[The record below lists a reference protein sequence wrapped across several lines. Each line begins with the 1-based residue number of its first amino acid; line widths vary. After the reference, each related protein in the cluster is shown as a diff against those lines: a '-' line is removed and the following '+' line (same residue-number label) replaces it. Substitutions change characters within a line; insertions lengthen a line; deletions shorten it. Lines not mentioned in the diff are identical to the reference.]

1 MRKWNFSAGPA
12 AIPEPVLQEAQS
24 EMLEWQ
30 DSGMSVME
38 MSHRSSDYINI
49 ANQARQDLID
59 LLDIPSDYQVLFLQG
74 GATLQFSMIPMN
86 FASEKVADYAL
97 TGSWS
102 QKAIKEASKIIDV
115 NVVTSSESSNF
126 DHVPNEES
134 WTCSED
140 AAYLHYVANETIEG
154 NALHAPPTTKAP
166 LIADMSSVILS
177 EQIDVSKFSMIY
189 AGAQKNIGPA
199 GLTICIIK
207 DSFLNKASNKLPG
220 MLQYAKHASAES
232 MFNTPPTFAWYLSG
246 KVFKWLKDMGG
257 LKSIG
262 EINKYKAKILYDFI
276 DESVFFSN
284 SISKENRSIMNI
296 PFLLSNSELD
306 TEFLHDAENAGL
318 LNLKG
323 HRSVG
328 GMRASIYNATP
339 IEAVEA
345 LIDFMGD
352 FQSKHG

>member
-1 MRKWNFSAGPA
+1 
-12 AIPEPVLQEAQS
+12 
-24 EMLEWQ
+24 
-30 DSGMSVME
+30 
-38 MSHRSSDYINI
+38 
-49 ANQARQDLID
+49 
-59 LLDIPSDYQVLFLQG
+59 
-74 GATLQFSMIPMN
+74 
-86 FASEKVADYAL
+86 
-97 TGSWS
+97 
-102 QKAIKEASKIIDV
+102 
-115 NVVTSSESSNF
+115 
-126 DHVPNEES
+126 
-134 WTCSED
+134 
-140 AAYLHYVANETIEG
+140 
-154 NALHAPPTTKAP
+154 
-166 LIADMSSVILS
+166 
-177 EQIDVSKFSMIY
+177 
-189 AGAQKNIGPA
+189 
-199 GLTICIIK
+199 
-207 DSFLNKASNKLPG
+207 

-345 LIDFMGD
+345 LINFMGD
-352 FQSKHG
+352 FQYKHG

>member
-24 EMLEWQ
+24 EMLEWK

-38 MSHRSSDYINI
+38 MSHRSSDYMNI
-49 ANQARQDLID
+49 ANKARQDLID
-59 LLDIPSDYQVLFLQG
+59 LLEIPGDYQVLFLQG

-86 FASEKVADYAL
+86 FGSEKFADYAL

-102 QKAIKEASKIIDV
+102 KKAINEASKIIDV

-134 WTCSED
+134 WTCSD
-140 AAYLHYVANETIEG
+140 DPAYLHYVANETIQG
-154 NALHAPPTTKAP
+154 NALHDPPTTKAS

-207 DSFLNKASNKLPG
+207 DSFLNTASNELPD

-246 KVFKWLKDMGG
+246 KVFSWLKDMGG

-262 EINKYKAKILYDFI
+262 ILMDF
-276 DESVFFSN
+276 
-284 SISKENRSIMNI
+284 
-296 PFLLSNSELD
+296 
-306 TEFLHDAENAGL
+306 
-318 LNLKG
+318 
-323 HRSVG
+323 
-328 GMRASIYNATP
+328 
-339 IEAVEA
+339 
-345 LIDFMGD
+345 
-352 FQSKHG
+352 